1 MSAEL
6 QDEPGARLESEL
18 VRLLYRGAPLG
29 QAAVVLAALLFAWLL
44 RNTVPLALI
53 AAWLAAVLINTV
65 WRAWRLRQ
73 YQQTP
78 ERLESPEWLAH
89 LRIGVLINALLW
101 CLLGIS
107 AVIWADLT
115 TKLAVMT
122 LLVGMSA
129 GGLAMLAADARIY
142 QVFMVG
148 VLAPV
153 LVGFIVLG
161 GELGWSLTALTAF
174 LVFVLHR
181 SCTYVN
187 RVLVQSVRLRL
198 EREQAAA
205 NQERLNA
212 RLVAQN
218 EALREEAERHRRT
231 QSALSEARNA
241 AEEATLAKTAF
252 LAQMSH
258 EVRTPLNGVIGMTGL
273 VLAGPLREDQRRH
286 LSMAQ
291 QSAESLLAIL
301 NDVLDV
307 TKSESGRIAIESV
320 PVRLDEI
327 AEQVCQAFRAEAD
340 RKSLKLAGHWPATL
354 PAVMADPLRM
364 RQVLMNL
371 VGNAIKFTNSGSVAL
386 DLSQQGFAQEAVR
399 VRFEVKDTGI
409 GISAAALNTI
419 FRPFEQVD
427 RSVRRSQGGAG
438 LGLSISE
445 QLVQRMGGELGVRSE
460 PGVGSEFFFELSLPL
475 AEQDTLT
482 AGDIGTAAPAT
493 ELNGYRV
500 LLVEDNAVNRAVAEG
515 VIALAG
521 GECLSVVNGLQAVRE
536 VVERGTDHFDAVL
549 MDIHMPNMDGFE
561 ATRAIRLIEAREA
574 ARSTAPAAAAAGR
587 LPIIAMTA
595 DAMYGERDKALTAG
609 MDEYLTKP
617 FKPEDLIRLVRKV
630 AEARRPYTGRLVE
643 AMPAT
648 H

>member
-44 RNTVPLALI
+44 RNTVPPALS
-53 AAWLAAVLINTV
+53 AVWLAAVLINTA

-78 ERLESPEWLAH
+78 ELLEPAEWLAH
-89 LRIGVLINALLW
+89 LRMGVLINALLW
-101 CLLGIS
+101 CLLGIA

-142 QVFMVG
+142 QVFMGG

-153 LVGFIVLG
+153 LVGFVVMG
-161 GELGWSLTALTAF
+161 GELGWSLAALTAF
-174 LVFVLHR
+174 LSFVLHR
-181 SCTYVN
+181 SCAYVN
-187 RVLVQSVRLRL
+187 KVLVQSVRLRL

-340 RKSLKLAGHWPATL
+340 RKSLELAGHWPATL
-354 PAVMADPLRM
+354 PAVMADPLRL

-386 DLSQQGFAQEAVR
+386 DVSQQGFAQDAVR
-399 VRFEVKDTGI
+399 LRFVVKDTGI

-482 AGDIGTAAPAT
+482 AGDLGTAAPAT

-521 GECLSVVNGLQAVRE
+521 GECLSVINGLQAVRE

-630 AEARRPYTGRLVE
+630 AESRRVHTGRVAE